1 MCGWGV
7 PAAATHQ
14 AQGRPVCVG
23 GSEGGAPGQEAPDQG
38 AGCRGQWGH
47 HVPSAQAGNVTERFT
62 ESFSGLPPRYLFL

>member
-1 MCGWGV
+1 MCVWGV

-38 AGCRGQWGH
+38 AGDSGDTMC
-47 HVPSAQAGNVTERFT
+47 PPQAGNVTERFT